1 MLSPGVFA
9 KCGSTKHSSCFS
21 VAQLSE
27 ARRAL
32 AKGAKAKTQRG
43 NNVDT
48 ATKPLETVIR
58 GRKQFPILS
67 EQQIGKANGVNTSP
81 FRVQTEV
88 EVKSE
93 PRIALIAML
102 NKRGSSS
109 AEDETVGKVATKKT
123 NEEPVDQRA
132 ALMTMLKNRA
142 PTVDEGKTNYQ
153 EETKTRQPSQSTLSM
168 DIEEQDV
175 DPRAALMA
183 MLKKRAP
190 SAVDDVTR

>member
-1 MLSPGVFA
+1 M
-9 KCGSTKHSSCFS
+9 
-21 VAQLSE
+21 
-27 ARRAL
+27 
-32 AKGAKAKTQRG
+32 
-43 NNVDT
+43 
-48 ATKPLETVIR
+48 
-58 GRKQFPILS
+58 
-67 EQQIGKANGVNTSP
+67 
-81 FRVQTEV
+81 
-88 EVKSE
+88 KSE

-109 AEDETVGKVATKKT
+109 AEDETVGKVATKK
-123 NEEPVDQRA
+123 PVDQRA

-153 EETKTRQPSQSTLSM
+153 EKTKTRQPSQSTLSM
-168 DIEEQDV
+168 DTEEQDV